1 MSIARASS
9 ATSVFGRRMRQARV
23 LLGLPQDKL
32 GVLIGIDEGSSSARM
47 SRYENGVHEP
57 PIQVATLIAK
67 ALGVPLAFMYC
78 DDDDLAEL
86 ILAYK
91 DLGARDRKQLKQ
103 WISERRGV

>member
-1 MSIARASS
+1 M
-9 ATSVFGRRMRQARV
+9 
-23 LLGLPQDKL
+23 GLPQDKL
-32 GVLIGIDEGSSSARM
+32 GVLIGIDERSSSARM

-78 DDDDLAEL
+78 DDDDLADL

-91 DLGARDRKQLKQ
+91 GLDTRDRKQLRQ
-103 WISERRGV
+103 WINKRIGT